1 MPRHVYSSDIF
12 KGLRK
17 YILFVFELCFQ
28 GKSSFWD
35 SHEDIVRSFK
45 LIKTVGRFGVQKILN
60 GYHFE
65 WHTMVSNIEVTNLT
79 NFTFLAIRAAGIF
92 GIFQKV
98 AL

>member
-1 MPRHVYSSDIF
+1 MRIN
-12 KGLRK
+12 
-17 YILFVFELCFQ
+17 
-28 GKSSFWD
+28 
-35 SHEDIVRSFK
+35 VRSFK

-79 NFTFLAIRAAGIF
+79 HFTFLAIRAAGIF
-92 GIFQKV
+92 YTFQKV

>member
-1 MPRHVYSSDIF
+1 MF
-12 KGLRK
+12 AALN
-17 YILFVFELCFQ
+17 ELKPLVVLAF
-28 GKSSFWD
+28 
-35 SHEDIVRSFK
+35 
-45 LIKTVGRFGVQKILN
+45 KILN
-60 GYHFE
+60 GYHFK